1 MKLEAIIGLEIH
13 VQLKTKSKMFCS
25 CDNDGEHKLTNTTV
39 CPVCLGHP
47 GTLPV
52 PNQQA
57 LSFAIRAGHA
67 LNCEV
72 APITKFDRKNYF
84 YPDLPKG
91 YQISQFDVPICEHGH
106 VDLMLDEK
114 TGKRIGI
121 TRLHMEEDAGKNTH
135 TAEGTLV
142 DFNRG
147 GTPLIEIVT
156 EPDFRSSLEAKI
168 FLQELRAIM
177 RYLGISDAD
186 MEKGHLRCD
195 ANISLRP
202 VGQEQLYPK
211 TEIKNINSFKS
222 VERALEYEIKRQ
234 TELWKTGNAPS
245 KQETRGWD
253 DSAQITKSQRTKEDA
268 QDYRYFPEP
277 DIPHITVSPE
287 LIAQEKSLLPELPFA
302 KRQRFYSEY
311 NLPFEIIN
319 QLVLSKSQSQFFE
332 QIVSELKDWL
342 IALDENKNKAKEA
355 WEEHKAKILKLVS
368 GWYLSKYPSVLQKFE
383 LTHADK
389 PITAEN
395 FAELLSLLF
404 KKALNQ
410 QAGLTI
416 LEKIID
422 PNYDGK
428 DPSQIMNDL
437 GLAQLDNSAEIEAIA
452 TQVIFDNQDKLQAY
466 KAGKETLFNFFLGQV
481 MKESKGKA
489 NPQSAREILEKLLND

>member
-1 MKLEAIIGLEIH
+1 MKLETVIGLEIH
-13 VQLKTKSKMFCS
+13 VQLKTKTKMFCS
-25 CDNDGEHKLTNTTV
+25 CNNDGENQPTNTTV
-39 CPVCLGHP
+39 CPICLGHP

-67 LNCEV
+67 LNCKI

-91 YQISQFDVPICEHGH
+91 YQISQFDVPICEHGYL
-106 VDLMLDEK
+106 DIMLDEN
-114 TGKRIGI
+114 TKRRFGI

-156 EPDFRSSLEAKI
+156 EPDFRTPQEAKV
-168 FLQELRAIM
+168 FLHELRAIM
-177 RYLGISDAD
+177 RYLGVSDAD

-202 VGQEQLYPK
+202 EGQTQLYPK
-211 TEIKNINSFKS
+211 TEVKNINSFKS

-234 TELWKTGNAPS
+234 TELWETGNVPS
-245 KQETRGWD
+245 IEETRGWD
-253 DSAQITKSQRTKEDA
+253 DTAQVTKSQRTKENA

-277 DIPHITVSPE
+277 DIPHITVSDE
-287 LIAQEKSLLPELPFA
+287 LVAKEKSMLPELPFA
-302 KRQRFYSEY
+302 KRQRFHSEY
-311 NLPFEIIN
+311 NLPFEVIN
-319 QLVLSKSQSQFFE
+319 QLILSKSQSQFFE
-332 QIVSELKDWL
+332 QIVSELQDWL
-342 IALDENKNKAKEA
+342 MALDENIADSEKAWTENKAK
-355 WEEHKAKILKLVS
+355 IFKLVS
-368 GWYLSKYPSVLQKFE
+368 GWYLSKYPSVLTKFD
-383 LTHADK
+383 LNHADAK
-389 PITAEN
+389 MTAEN

-404 KKALNQ
+404 KKALNP
-410 QAGLTI
+410 QAGLTV
-416 LEKIID
+416 LEKMVD

-428 DPSQIMNDL
+428 DPSQIMDEL
-437 GLAQLDNSAEIEAIA
+437 GLAQLDNTAEIENIA
-452 TQVIFDNQDKLQAY
+452 KKVIADNPKKYTEY
-466 KAGKETLFNFFLGQV
+466 KEGKETLFNFFLGQL

-489 NPQSAREILEKLLND
+489 NPQSAREVLEKLLK